1 MWIFGSDYFV
11 SVVADRESKDRVL
24 VRSRLEG
31 DIQRFLGDESMA
43 EVFEDTRA
51 DYFYR
56 AFAQRHE
63 FEAAMARHARGIDY
77 DNFKGTVAD
86 EARHHLYMNVWSI
99 MEAAQRRERRGVAN
113 KREG

>member
-31 DIQRFLGDESMA
+31 DIQRFLGGESMA
-43 EVFEDTRA
+43 EVFEDGRA

-56 AFAQRHE
+56 AFVHRDE
-63 FEAAMARHARGIDY
+63 FEAAMARHAKGIDY
-77 DNFKGTVAD
+77 DNFKSTVSD
-86 EARHHLYMNVWSI
+86 EQRHRLYMNVWSI
-99 MEAAQRRERRGVAN
+99 MEAAQRRERLGVAN
-113 KREG
+113 RREG